1 MIAGTVQHDEVGEKR
16 ALTYVS
22 GTRKMIATSII
33 PDQIRRT

>member
-1 MIAGTVQHDEVGEKR
+1 MIAVTVQHDEVRGKR
-16 ALTYVS
+16 PLTYVS

>member
-1 MIAGTVQHDEVGEKR
+1 MIAVTVKDDECREKR

-22 GTRKMIATSII
+22 GTRKTIATSII